1 MNKDTLDKNLESE
14 LESEKEIRSR
24 EIKSFARRISKSLS
38 ERKKYLL
45 REILPNYKFC
55 LDKLDADS
63 KVYLEIGF
71 GMGENLINLAE
82 KNKNDKNKFF
92 IGAEVYLNGVVA
104 VVSKLE
110 ELVGLKNIFLH
121 PDDVNYLFDEIPD
134 NFLEGV
140 YILFPDPWT
149 KNRQKKKRLMNDD
162 RILKIKNKIKNNGYL
177 IFASDIIDYFES
189 VKISLLKSDFLE
201 SDIKPHLEG
210 YRETKYHRKAV
221 LENRIP
227 NFICVTKNIE

>member
-1 MNKDTLDKNLESE
+1 MKDVIHINDNQNKDDK
-14 LESEKEIRSR
+14 KSR

-38 ERKKYLL
+38 SRKKYLL
-45 REILPNYKFC
+45 SEILPNYRFC
-55 LDKLDADS
+55 LDKLDANS

-82 KNKNDKNKFF
+82 RNKDDKNKFF

-104 VVSKLE
+104 VISKLE
-110 ELVGLKNIFLH
+110 ELGLQNIFLH
-121 PDDVNYLFDEIPD
+121 PDDVNDLIDEIPD

-162 RILKIKNKIKNNGYL
+162 RILKIKNKIKDNGYL
-177 IFASDIIDYFES
+177 IFASDIIDYFEN
-189 VKISLLKSDFLE
+189 VKISLLKSGFSE
-201 SDIKPHLEG
+201 SDIKPHMEG
-210 YRETKYHRKAV
+210 YKETKYHRKAV
-221 LENRIP
+221 IEKRIP
-227 NFICVTKNIE
+227 SFICVAKNIK